1 MFRKSKMNQEKAQK
15 RFYINNK
22 PQIQPLVLNEERNS
36 FSQRKRN
43 IHQHSEYY
51 ILNRKMDSM
60 ESQLKNIRT
69 DISNLGEIIRSSFIR
84 LENLLKERLPSKS
97 PKRAQGNKITFQ
109 FKKKRFEDI
118 KLTDDKKEIQ
128 NAKDMVQQYSDKDE
142 SFKVEY
148 NDSRTENHSN
158 YSQFAKSVSNLSNA
172 SNKNISSPLGSN
184 SKNEN
189 HQMSENENTNSIRRR
204 YIQRNSN
211 SGKRKSN

>member
-22 PQIQPLVLNEERNS
+22 PQLQALALNEERNS

-43 IHQHSEYY
+43 IQEHSEYY
-51 ILNRKMDSM
+51 KLNLKMD
-60 ESQLKNIRT
+60 LIRD
-69 DISNLGEIIRSSFIR
+69 DINNLAEIIKSSFIR
-84 LENLLKERLPSKS
+84 LENFLRERLPSKS
-97 PKRAQGNKITFQ
+97 PKREQGKKITFQ
-109 FKKKRFEDI
+109 FKKKRIEDI
-118 KLTDDKKEIQ
+118 QLTDDKKEIQ

-142 SFKVEY
+142 SFKIEY
-148 NDSRTENHSN
+148 NDSRNENRSN
-158 YSQFAKSVSNLSNA
+158 YSQFAKSVSNQSNG